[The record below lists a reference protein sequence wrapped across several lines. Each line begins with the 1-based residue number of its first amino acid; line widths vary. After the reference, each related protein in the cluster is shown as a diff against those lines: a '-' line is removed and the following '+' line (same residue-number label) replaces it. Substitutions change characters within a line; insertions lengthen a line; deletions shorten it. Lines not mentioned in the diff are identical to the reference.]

1 MPSRAGWPTEAPCI
15 DCGNRTEGLLLGE
28 RCPMCQVRRERRAS
42 RLAGRIALG
51 AAVLMAGYLALRPL
65 PGGTSGRVYAGV
77 ADTHHLPARTEDRG
91 SHRDPDAPPGHTGTT
106 E

>member
-28 RCPMCQVRRERRAS
+28 RCPMCQVRRERRAG
-42 RLAGRIALG
+42 RVAGRIALV
-51 AAVLMAGYLALRPL
+51 AAILMAGYLALRPL

-77 ADTHHLPARTEDRG
+77 AVLITYLLVRKIA
-91 SHRDPDAPPGHTGTT
+91 AVIAIQMLPPGHPGTT

>member
-1 MPSRAGWPTEAPCI
+1 
-15 DCGNRTEGLLLGE
+15 
-28 RCPMCQVRRERRAS
+28 MCQVRRERRAS

-77 ADTHHLPARTEDRG
+77 AILITYLLVRKIAAVIAIQMLPA
-91 SHRDPDAPPGHTGTT
+91 GHTGTT

>member
-1 MPSRAGWPTEAPCI
+1 MPSPAAWPTDAPCV
-15 DCGNRTEGLLLGE
+15 DCGKRTEGLLLGQ
-28 RCPMCQVRRERRAS
+28 RCPMCEVRRERQAGKVAG
-42 RLAGRIALG
+42 RLALV

-77 ADTHHLPARTEDRG
+77 AVLITYLLVRKIAATVAVQMLPDHQ
-91 SHRDPDAPPGHTGTT
+91 SPP

>member
-15 DCGNRTEGLLLGE
+15 DCGKRTEGLLLGE
-28 RCPMCQVRRERRAS
+28 RCPMCQVRRERRAG

-51 AAVLMAGYLALRPL
+51 AAALMAAYLVWRPL
-65 PGGTSGRVYAGV
+65 PGGMAGRVYAGAAV
-77 ADTHHLPARTEDRG
+77 LITYLLVRKIAAVIAIQMLPD
-91 SHRDPDAPPGHTGTT
+91 HTGTP

>member
-28 RCPMCQVRRERRAS
+28 RCPWCQVRRERRAS
-42 RLAGRIALG
+42 RVAGRIALG
-51 AAVLMAGYLALRPL
+51 AAILMAGYLFLRPL
-65 PGGTSGRVYAGV
+65 PGGGMSGRVYAGV
-77 ADTHHLPARTEDRG
+77 AILITYLLVRKIAAVIAIQMLPDHH
-91 SHRDPDAPPGHTGTT
+91 GTT